1 MAIPITSNTTPPCSP
16 PPGRPRYQGDVPT
29 LGVIQANPLFESG
42 QGPEGFQG
50 FKQQLVATMSRF
62 PCPVLL
68 IHGDTHHFQHNH
80 PLLDPAQGAPFERF
94 TRVEV
99 PASPLV
105 GGVWIRVDPRAVEP
119 FTAKPVYA
127 VSLETLG
134 N

>member
-1 MAIPITSNTTPPCSP
+1 M
-16 PPGRPRYQGDVPT
+16 
-29 LGVIQANPLFESG
+29 IQANPLFESG

-62 PCPVLL
+62 PGPVLL
-68 IHGDTHHFQHNH
+68 IHGDTHHFQYNH
-80 PLLDPAQGAPFERF
+80 PLLDPAQGARFERF

-105 GGVWIRVDPRAVEP
+105 GGVWITVDPRAAEP